1 MKKKTMKQ
9 MLKAKKQTF
18 EYFYITFTDG
28 TTFELPVDVTEDNM
42 KNHDTLLQQL
52 RDKRG
57 SLTAADGREYNFRD
71 VVRYEF
77 QATKRQ
83 AN

>member
-28 TTFELPVDVTEDNM
+28 QTFELPVDVTNDNLRA
-42 KNHDTLLQQL
+42 HDALIAQL

-77 QATKRQ
+77 QADKR
-83 AN
+83 